1 MLLNV
6 PPLKEANL
14 PKREKSILRMMGP
27 GIVMAGIAIGSG
39 ELVMWPWIT
48 SIVGADLL
56 WAAAIGIF
64 LQLWI
69 NIEVGRWA
77 VVTGESP
84 FNGLARF
91 FKLTVYLFFFVVF
104 ANNILPGWAR
114 ETGLALK
121 GLIFGPDHQSPQWMW
136 TAIVFAAIAAILFGP
151 KVVYTAVERCIMG
164 LVLIIVL
171 GLIYIVYK
179 VGTKEVF
186 VAMWEGLLN
195 VGHFPKF
202 PVDVMADDGT
212 TVRDQLTFGK
222 FFGAVVFVGLGGI
235 SNLWYA
241 YYLREKRVGMGA
253 RMPTLMSA
261 AYKHE
266 TKEMDIGYVYPET
279 EENQQ
284 RFKDWMK
291 YVKIDQIFFFWILG
305 SFTTFLFI
313 FGALAVLH
321 PQGLVPDQ
329 GSLVWDLATILEFE
343 MGTKGRYLFLIVG
356 MAALFSSQLG
366 GVDGS
371 SRIFADLL
379 HTNFKFG
386 HRLRLDQWYM
396 VLAVSAILMG
406 TASVWFFE
414 QYDIA
419 GLDFLFLA
427 ALIGGFAM
435 AVYVPAL
442 LYMNLTYLPKSAR
455 PGWINIFFMVIA
467 STMYISFALYTVYD
481 KGVRLFAG

>member
-1 MLLNV
+1 MLLNI
-6 PPLKEANL
+6 PPLKEADL
-14 PKREKSILRMMGP
+14 PKREKPLWKMMGP

-84 FNGLARF
+84 FNGMARF
-91 FKLTVYLFFFVVF
+91 FKLSVYIFLFVVF
-104 ANNILPGWAR
+104 ANNFLPGWAR
-114 ETGLALK
+114 ETGMALK
-121 GLIFGPDHQSPQWMW
+121 ALLYGPDHDSPQWMW

-151 KVVYTAVERCIMG
+151 KVVYTAVERSIMF
-164 LVLIIVL
+164 LVLIIVV
-171 GLIYIVYK
+171 GLMYIVWK
-179 VGTKEVF
+179 IGTKEVF

-202 PVDVMADDGT
+202 PVEIPAT
-212 TVRDQLTFGK
+212 ESSAASFFTFGQL
-222 FFGAVVFVGLGGI
+222 FGAVVFAGLGGI

-241 YYLREKRVGMGA
+241 YYLREKRVGMGG

-261 AYKHE
+261 VHKHE
-266 TKEMDIGYVYPET
+266 VKEMDIGYVYPET
-279 EENQQ
+279 EENQS
-284 RFKDWMK
+284 RFKDWMR
-291 YVKIDQIFFFWILG
+291 YVVIDQVFFFWILG
-305 SFTTFLFI
+305 SFTMFLFI
-313 FGALAVLH
+313 FGSLAVLH
-321 PQGLVPDQ
+321 PQGQVPDK
-329 GSLVWDLATILEFE
+329 GSLVWDLANILGDS
-343 MGTKGRYLFLIVG
+343 MGDFGRNLFLIVG

-366 GVDGS
+366 GVDGT

-386 HRLRLDQWYM
+386 HRLRLDQWYF
-396 VLAVSAILMG
+396 VLALSAILIG
-406 TASVWFFE
+406 TASVFVFE
-414 QYDIA
+414 KYDIA
-419 GLDFLFLA
+419 GLDFLFIA
-427 ALIGGFAM
+427 ALMGGFVM
-435 AVYVPAL
+435 AIYVPVL

-455 PGWINIFFMVIA
+455 PGWVNIFFMVMA
-467 STMYISFALYTVYD
+467 SLMYISFSVYTIYIKVASY
-481 KGVRLFAG
+481 FAG